1 MGLSKQWKKAWDEY
15 NGVEP
20 SDDDDLKASWQSA
33 STWQSQQPLDDGT
46 QLNPAAVTPKA
57 SGAETDGDKGE
68 LKKEGEEEKEE
79 NTLDSSDE
87 EATSGEED
95 TDGTQLNS
103 TQRLYGERSGVAS
116 THSLA
121 SSAAGASLV
130 SLMAMAAVMTT
141 RYLRRTPDVGAETSL
156 LQEPT
161 SPASE

>member
-103 TQRLYGERSGVAS
+103 TQRLYGERSSVAS